1 MLPGRKW
8 DIFCAVVD
16 NYGDI
21 GVCWRL
27 ARQLAAEH
35 DLEVRLW
42 VDDLASLQKICPE
55 INPDLTKQTARRVDV
70 RRWDVPFPVAM
81 PADVVIEA
89 FGCELPAVYVA
100 AMAELARKPVWV
112 NLEYLSA
119 ENWVDACHG
128 LPSPHPRLP
137 LTKYFFF
144 PGFSP
149 ASGGLL
155 AESGLLQQCRSFQND
170 AERRAQFWH
179 SIGLPPPDAGECR
192 VSLFGYEN
200 SALPGLLT
208 AWENGASP
216 VTCLVPEGRMVEGVA
231 TYFGRRDVACGESL
245 QRGKLAVRVLPFLE
259 QERYD
264 YLLWA
269 CDCNFVRG
277 EDSFVRGQWAAR
289 PFVWHIYPQG
299 EDAHWVKLH
308 AFLDRYCAA
317 LPGDAAAALR
327 ALWEAWNR
335 GDKAGEAWSDF
346 WWQYEVLERHARHWA
361 DAQMMHGDLAA
372 NLVQFCRKKI

>member
-1 MLPGRKW
+1 M
-8 DIFCAVVD
+8 VD

-55 INPDLTKQTARRVDV
+55 INPNLTKQTARSVDV
-70 RRWDVPFPVAM
+70 WHWDVPFPIAM

-89 FGCELPAVYVA
+89 FGCELPIGYVA

-119 ENWVDACHG
+119 ENWVEGCHG

-149 ASGGLL
+149 ATGGLL
-155 AESGLLQQCRSFQND
+155 VESGLMQLRQEFQND
-170 AERRAQFWH
+170 PQRIAQFWR

-200 SALPGLLT
+200 SALPGLLD
-208 AWENGASP
+208 AWTNGVSP

-245 QRGKLAVRVLPFLE
+245 QRGNLAVRVLPFLE

-264 YLLWA
+264 NLLWA

-289 PFVWHIYPQG
+289 PFIWHIYPQG

-308 AFLDRYCAA
+308 AFLDRYCAN
-317 LPGDAAAALR
+317 LPDDAATALR

-335 GDKAGEAWSDF
+335 GDGVGEAWLDF
-346 WWQYEVLERHARHWA
+346 WQQREVLERHARYWV
-361 DAQMMHGDLAA
+361 DAQMRHGDLAA
-372 NLVQFCRKKI
+372 NLVFFCNQMGVRKVEVLQYRT

>member
-1 MLPGRKW
+1 M
-8 DIFCAVVD
+8 VD

-42 VDDLASLQKICPE
+42 VDDIASLQKICPE
-55 INPDLTKQTARRVDV
+55 INPDLTEQTARRVAV
-70 RRWDVPFPVAM
+70 RRWDVPFPDIT
-81 PADVVIEA
+81 PGDVVIEA
-89 FGCELPAVYVA
+89 FGCELPAGYVV
-100 AMAELARKPVWV
+100 AMADMAHKPVWV

-119 ENWVDACHG
+119 ESWVDGCHG
-128 LPSPHPRLP
+128 LPSPHSRLP

-144 PGFSP
+144 PGFSS
-149 ASGGLL
+149 ATGGLL
-155 AESGLLQQCRSFQND
+155 AESGLLQQRRAFQND
-170 AERRAQFWH
+170 AQRLAQFWH
-179 SIGLPPPDAGECR
+179 SIGLPPPETGECR

-200 SALPGLLT
+200 TALPGLLG
-208 AWENGASP
+208 AWANGTSP

-231 TYFGRRDVACGESL
+231 AYFGRRDVARGESL
-245 QRGKLAVRVLPFLE
+245 RRGSLAVRVLPFLE

-289 PFVWHIYPQG
+289 PFIWHIYPQG

-308 AFLDRYCAA
+308 AFFDRYCAA

-335 GDKAGEAWSDF
+335 GDAAGEAWADF
-346 WWQYEVLERHARHWA
+346 WRWREVLERHAQHWA